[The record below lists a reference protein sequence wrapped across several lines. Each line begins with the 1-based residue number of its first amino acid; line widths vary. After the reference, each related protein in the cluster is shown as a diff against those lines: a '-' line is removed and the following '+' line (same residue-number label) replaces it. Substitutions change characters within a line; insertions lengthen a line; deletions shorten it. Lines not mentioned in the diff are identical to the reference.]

1 MRSLQGID
9 IDVTPYLEK
18 FKDKTPEY
26 ITSVYEQ
33 ALTKISLYN
42 QGADSPE
49 LLNKDIRN
57 FTEEMRTTPDIGI
70 PLPLP
75 IISTSIRGLKKG
87 TITGLFAHTNK
98 GKTRLLTNILTDIS
112 VKNKIRTMF
121 ISTEQTDKEMKLQ
134 YLTSIWN
141 NIIAK
146 NEDEEIEETTLAT
159 MELNERNEEIL
170 EKTINYFEHNCELYF
185 KCVSSYDLAT
195 IKRYMKLAA
204 LKGCELVCIDVLK
217 PCRQRANS
225 KLSEWQ
231 EFSATV
237 EAVRNLALELNLAVI
252 FTAHLNTQ
260 SSTSGELD
268 ISSIANGT
276 QIAFVVD
283 VCLMFRDITLEEK
296 MKYSVCLQKPN
307 NPFNGAMQ
315 ALMIE
320 KNYMLAKVVKNRF
333 GRAGDEIVLEVEKG
347 KNKFAELGF
356 LSKSRNNES

>member
-1 MRSLQGID
+1 MEYGDRIFPERDFYDRSCRFLYNVLYQCYITQGLVNDIALNVYSQSLSDKDLEYYQSLGGTQVFHKFARIAQNSVSDFERVFIILKNYSTMRSLQGID

-18 FKDKTPEY
+18 FKEKTPEY

-75 IISTSIRGLKKG
+75 IISSSIRGVKKG

-141 NIIAK
+141 NIIAQ
-146 NEDEEIEETTLAT
+146 NENEEIEETTLAT
-159 MELNERNEEIL
+159 MELNEKNEEIL

-231 EFSATV
+231 EFSA
-237 EAVRNLALELNLAVI
+237 
-252 FTAHLNTQ
+252 
-260 SSTSGELD
+260 
-268 ISSIANGT
+268 
-276 QIAFVVD
+276 
-283 VCLMFRDITLEEK
+283 
-296 MKYSVCLQKPN
+296 YS
-307 NPFNGAMQ
+307 
-315 ALMIE
+315 
-320 KNYMLAKVVKNRF
+320 
-333 GRAGDEIVLEVEKG
+333 
-347 KNKFAELGF
+347 FAE
-356 LSKSRNNES
+356 SPMTHAPKSDKTKYLLFVYTASLCSN